1 MPYIT
6 RKPWMVMRD
15 EMLEHMELFL
25 LSWFQRGLM
34 PYHVSFYASIIP
46 WFAYSHLYTI
56 CILYM
61 LISLEPCRLTWSSD
75 DLRELYN
82 CVMAKSDCHPF
93 ALVSLQEATA
103 YLNYEK
109 SGGAESQ
116 WYIVGDEE
124 RKQYIPKDPED
135 FARTLDDSRKGLSQL
150 IFLMCL

>member
-1 MPYIT
+1 
-6 RKPWMVMRD
+6 
-15 EMLEHMELFL
+15 
-25 LSWFQRGLM
+25 
-34 PYHVSFYASIIP
+34 
-46 WFAYSHLYTI
+46 
-56 CILYM
+56 M

-75 DLRELYN
+75 DFRELYD
-82 CVMAKSDCHPF
+82 CVMAKSICHPF

-150 IFLMCL
+150 IFLMSLEAFWSQKQQESPLTPTSTTAPIPPPPKNVTKKWNFLTVRTPKNT